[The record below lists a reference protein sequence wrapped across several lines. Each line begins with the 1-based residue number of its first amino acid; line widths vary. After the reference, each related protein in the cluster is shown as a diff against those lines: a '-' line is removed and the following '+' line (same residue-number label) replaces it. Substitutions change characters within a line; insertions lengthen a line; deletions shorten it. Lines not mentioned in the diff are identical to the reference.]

1 MKVVITSKGPTLSAQ
16 IDPRLGRA
24 QYFIVADTNS
34 GEFNVLTNENVDA
47 PSGAGVGAAKTII
60 DSGAEAVIAGNCGP
74 KAEQILTSAGVK
86 IYSGITG
93 TVNNAIELLKQG
105 KL

>member
-1 MKVVITSKGPTLSAQ
+1 MKVVIASSGPTLSAQ
-16 IDPRLGRA
+16 IDARLGRA
-24 QYFIVADTNS
+24 QYFIVADTDS
-34 GEFNVLTNENVDA
+34 DKFDVLENKNIDA

-74 KAEQILTSAGVK
+74 KAEQILAAAGVK

-93 TVNNAIELLKQG
+93 TVEKAIELLKQG